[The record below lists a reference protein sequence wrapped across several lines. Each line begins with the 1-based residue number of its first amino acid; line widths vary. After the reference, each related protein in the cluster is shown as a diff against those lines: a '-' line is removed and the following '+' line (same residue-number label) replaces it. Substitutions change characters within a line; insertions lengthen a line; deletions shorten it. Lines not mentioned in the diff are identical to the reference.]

1 MDDDATADGPQIAG
15 DIATKKIRMA
25 VYLYCKM
32 EALLRHLDTLFPG
45 DDLTIKPRRDLPKSY
60 VFESMF

>member
-15 DIATKKIRMA
+15 DIAAKKTRIV

-32 EALLRHLDTLFPG
+32 EALLHHLDALFPE
-45 DDLTIKPRRDLPKSY
+45 DDPAIKTRDKLSGRMCLKE
-60 VFESMF
+60 F